1 MNKVDVKWMCAYAR
15 ANLFVTTPTF
25 SGDTAQR
32 KRGNLRSSSK
42 FAIAIVLT
50 KQTMGVTVI
59 IIPGSKVTIQESRPA
74 SDGLAGYE
82 CSHSKIISCTWCI
95 EALSRRG
102 LEHLHEQQCQLHK
115 RIPFAFHP
123 KLSSNS

>member
-25 SGDTAQR
+25 SGRNLDTAQR

-59 IIPGSKVTIQESRPA
+59 IIPGSKVTIQEKV
-74 SDGLAGYE
+74 G
-82 CSHSKIISCTWCI
+82 
-95 EALSRRG
+95 
-102 LEHLHEQQCQLHK
+102 
-115 RIPFAFHP
+115 RIKPPRF
-123 KLSSNS
+123 